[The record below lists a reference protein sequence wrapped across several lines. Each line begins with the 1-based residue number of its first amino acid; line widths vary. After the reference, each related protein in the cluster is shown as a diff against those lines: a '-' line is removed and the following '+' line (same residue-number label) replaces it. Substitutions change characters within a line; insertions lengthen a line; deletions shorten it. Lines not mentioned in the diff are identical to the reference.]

1 MIFPIIGGIFALGA
15 VAIKKLVD
23 EYDDFDIPG
32 NNEEEARNKAIQ
44 EQERAEKRKQARQ
57 FKEIY
62 LDAYLSD
69 SDYLN
74 LEGDSMSSFE
84 MSQMNQYVVNKLKQE
99 KKERIKETSLPDIE
113 KEILEITNLLREL
126 DSLEKSEEENC
137 LIPKPENKIALEGLF
152 SSVLRQIFD
161 EKQRGDK

>member
-1 MIFPIIGGIFALGA
+1 MIFPIIGGIVALGA

-23 EYDDFDIPG
+23 EYDDFDIPD

-113 KEILEITNLLREL
+113 KEILEITNLLTEL

-137 LIPKPENKIALEGLF
+137 FIKTN
-152 SSVLRQIFD
+152 QC
-161 EKQRGDK
+161 